1 MMEKGEN
8 RIEAIPEDRAE
19 KTKRKLVVPGEVIT
33 EGEDYLP
40 GDGARRE
47 KKEIIS
53 SKFGLAEESGRI
65 IKVIPLSGV
74 YIPRRRNIIIGKV
87 TDVTFNG
94 WVIDINAPYQSFLP
108 LMESP
113 RFVSKEN
120 ITDYMDIGD
129 MICAMVDSI
138 KRKGVDLTTK
148 TSRGLGKLED
158 GMIISINSNKVPRII
173 GREGSM
179 IGMIKDETGCNITV
193 GQNGKVWISGTSI
206 ENELSTKNIIE
217 FIAQNATI
225 NGLTKKVE
233 KRMKELGM
241 KVKNIP
247 LDVEII
253 AENTDEENN
262 NSNKGDEE

>member
-8 RIEAIPEDRAE
+8 RMETIPEDRAE
-19 KTKRKLVVPGEVIT
+19 KAKRKLVVPGEVIA

-47 KKEIIS
+47 KKEIIA

-87 TDVTFNG
+87 MDVTFNG

-129 MICAMVDSI
+129 MVCAMVDSI

-193 GQNGKVWISGTSI
+193 GQNGIIWIKGNSVDD
-206 ENELSTKNIIE
+206 ELFAKDAIM
-217 FIAQNATI
+217 FIASKSFVE
-225 NGLTKKVE
+225 GLTE
-233 KRMKELGM
+233 
-241 KVKNIP
+241 KVKEWFESKKKK
-247 LDVEII
+247 LKK
-253 AENTDEENN
+253 EEKV
-262 NSNKGDEE
+262 KGEGE

>member
-8 RIEAIPEDRAE
+8 RMETIPEDRAE
-19 KTKRKLVVPGEVIT
+19 KTKRKLVVPGEVIA

-193 GQNGKVWISGTSI
+193 GQNGIIWIKGNGI
-206 ENELSTKNIIE
+206 DDELFAKDAIM
-217 FIAQNATI
+217 FIANKSFVE
-225 NGLTKKVE
+225 GLTE
-233 KRMKELGM
+233 
-241 KVKNIP
+241 KVKEWFESKKKRLKKEVKEEKIKSA
-247 LDVEII
+247 VE
-253 AENTDEENN
+253 
-262 NSNKGDEE
+262 